1 MKKIILIV
9 FLFLSTWASA
19 QQVEPVRYEVNR
31 WHKEQG
37 CHFQPFGAKGGLM
50 LSETEKTD
58 NEKHRLWSF
67 ALVDTNLYE
76 TRSDLIPLPE
86 KLKFFDSD
94 CDDRFAT
101 FLFVNEGN
109 KKASDTLDFLV
120 VSFNRTENS
129 YRTFWNK

>member
-58 NEKHRLWSF
+58 NEKHRLI
-67 ALVDTNLYE
+67 T
-76 TRSDLIPLPE
+76 I
-86 KLKFFDSD
+86 
-94 CDDRFAT
+94 
-101 FLFVNEGN
+101 G
-109 KKASDTLDFLV
+109 
-120 VSFNRTENS
+120 S
-129 YRTFWNK
+129 YVFR